1 MYYFQNSNSHYV
13 FFALALLM
21 GKKENLIR
29 VKTQSCNSLV
39 EFIRG
44 LLNDNNDE
52 NNENVKI
59 IQPYVNDFVN
69 LLSNLFAYSLQV
81 SYPPFKKLL

>member
-1 MYYFQNSNSHYV
+1 
-13 FFALALLM
+13 M

-52 NNENVKI
+52 NNENVILLSKS
-59 IQPYVNDFVN
+59 YFN
-69 LLSNLFAYSLQV
+69 LYFLSNLLEKDFEFL
-81 SYPPFKKLL
+81 KE

>member
-1 MYYFQNSNSHYV
+1 
-13 FFALALLM
+13 M

-69 LLSNLFAYSLQV
+69 LLSNLYEYSLQV